1 MAAFNRLD
9 QWPQDLATA
18 VHNLNTAALNVML
31 TNTALVAANAVRTI
45 LPKSPRAMDTLT
57 RNETLYVLT
66 WRSQRSKAGIFG
78 GSSPAPRRL

>member
-57 RNETLYVLT
+57 RNETLYVLNLAFA
-66 WRSQRSKAGIFG
+66 KV
-78 GSSPAPRRL
+78 

>member
-31 TNTALVAANAVRTI
+31 INTALVAANAKDDI
-45 LPKSPRAMDTLT
+45 AEIAAG
-57 RNETLYVLT
+57 NGYVD
-66 WRSQRSKAGIFG
+66 SKRDPIRPYLAF
-78 GSSPAPRRL
+78 AKV